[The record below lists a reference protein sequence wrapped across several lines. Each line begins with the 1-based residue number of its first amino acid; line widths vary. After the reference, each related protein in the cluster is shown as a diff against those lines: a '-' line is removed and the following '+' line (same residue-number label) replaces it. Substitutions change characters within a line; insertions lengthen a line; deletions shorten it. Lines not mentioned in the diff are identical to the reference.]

1 MRIVSYNLTPR
12 QRDAL
17 KWVVERVQVGD
28 LQETF
33 VILWDFKSTIHGG
46 WNTTPPDQS
55 REFDLATLE
64 AWDRAGLVNVVT
76 QERDRAQLHLLH
88 SSRCTITQSA
98 YDAVEADFTESEPEP
113 NRLRLIKLLTKEYGM
128 KELRLMAVMIGA
140 NHESIEGGTVDAYAL
155 DLIAYAGR
163 RNLLWK
169 LVHVALAWE

>member
-1 MRIVSYNLTPR
+1 MRIVSYNLTSR

-17 KWVVERVQVGD
+17 KWVVERIRAGD
-28 LQETF
+28 LQEAF
-33 VILWDFKSTIHGG
+33 GFLWDFDSTIRWG
-46 WNTTPPDQS
+46 WTTKPDSS

-76 QERDRAQLHLLH
+76 QKRDQTQLHLLY
-88 SSRCTITQSA
+88 SSCCTITQSA

-113 NRLRLIKLLTKEYGM
+113 NRARLIKLLSKEYGL

>member
-1 MRIVSYNLTPR
+1 MQIVSYNLTPR

-17 KWVVERVQVGD
+17 KWVVEHVRAGD

-33 VILWDFKSTIHGG
+33 EILWDFNSTIQGG
-46 WNTTPPDQS
+46 WNTKPDSS

-64 AWDRAGLVNVVT
+64 AWHRAGLVNVVT
-76 QERDRAQLHLLH
+76 QKRDQTQLHLLY

-98 YDAVEADFTESEPEP
+98 LDAVEADFTESEPEP
-113 NRLRLIKLLTKEYGM
+113 NRARLIKLLSKEYGM

-140 NHESIEGGTVDAYAL
+140 NHESIEGGTVEDYAL
-155 DLIAYAGR
+155 NLIAYAGR